1 MVNECLRKGGKPVP
15 IYEYYC
21 EQCHMILNFFS
32 RTLTPSSQPAC
43 PHCGRKRLERQISL
57 FAAARKGGEG
67 GDDESLDAFPVDERK
82 MERALEALSSE
93 ADGLNDKD
101 PRAAAQLMRKF
112 SKMAGMEFNEGI
124 EQALQRM
131 EAGEDPEAV
140 EAEMGDALDDSEP
153 FVVAGGV
160 KPKKEGGKPR
170 HSGAPRRDDTL
181 YDL

>member
-1 MVNECLRKGGKPVP
+1 
-15 IYEYYC
+15 
-21 EQCHMILNFFS
+21 MILNFFS
-32 RTLTPSSQPAC
+32 RTLTPSRQPAC
-43 PHCGRKRLERQISL
+43 PHCGHKRLDRQVSL
-57 FAAARKGGEG
+57 FAAGRKGGESG
-67 GDDESLDAFPVDERK
+67 GDGDALGDLPVDERK

-93 ADGLNDKD
+93 AEGLNEQD

-140 EAEMGDALDDSEP
+140 EAEMGDSLDDAEP
-153 FVVAGGV
+153 FVMAGGV
-160 KPKKEGGKPR
+160 KAKKEAKKER
-170 HSGAPRRDDTL
+170 HCGAPRRDDTL

>member
-1 MVNECLRKGGKPVP
+1 
-15 IYEYYC
+15 
-21 EQCHMILNFFS
+21 MILNFFS
-32 RTLTPSSQPAC
+32 RTLTPSRQPAC
-43 PHCGRKRLERQISL
+43 PHCGHKRLDRQVSL
-57 FAAARKGGEG
+57 FAAGRKGGESG
-67 GDDESLDAFPVDERK
+67 GDDDALGDLPVDERK

-93 ADGLNDKD
+93 AEGLNEQD

-140 EAEMGDALDDSEP
+140 EAEMGDSLDDAEP
-153 FVVAGGV
+153 FVMAGGV
-160 KPKKEGGKPR
+160 KAKKEAKKER
-170 HSGAPRRDDTL
+170 HCGAPRRDDTL

>member
-1 MVNECLRKGGKPVP
+1 MP

-21 EQCHMILNFFS
+21 QHCHMILNFFS
-32 RTLTPSSQPAC
+32 RTLTPSRQPAC
-43 PHCGRKRLERQISL
+43 PHCGRKRLERQVSL
-57 FAAARKGGEG
+57 FAAGRKGADGAG
-67 GDDESLDAFPVDERK
+67 GDDDAFGDLPVDERK

-93 ADGLNDKD
+93 AEGLSEED
-101 PRAAAQLMRKF
+101 PRAAAKLMRKF

-140 EAEMGDALDDSEP
+140 EAEMGDVLDDAEP
-153 FVVAGGV
+153 FVMAGGV
-160 KPKKEGGKPR
+160 KAKKGAGKER
-170 HSGAPRRDDTL
+170 YRGAPRRDDTL

>member
-1 MVNECLRKGGKPVP
+1 MP

-21 EQCHMILNFFS
+21 EQCHMIMNFFS
-32 RTLTPSSQPAC
+32 RTMAPSRQPAC
-43 PHCGRKRLERQISL
+43 PHCGRKRLDRQVSL
-57 FAAARKGGEG
+57 FAAGRKGGEG
-67 GDDESLDAFPVDERK
+67 GDDEAMGDLPVDERK

-93 ADGLNDKD
+93 AEGMNEED

-131 EAGEDPEAV
+131 EAGEDTEAV
-140 EAEMGDALDDSEP
+140 EADMGGALDDAEP
-153 FVVAGGV
+153 FVMAGGV
-160 KPKKEGGKPR
+160 KAKKEPGKER
-170 HSGAPRRDDTL
+170 HRGAPRRDDTL

>member
-1 MVNECLRKGGKPVP
+1 
-15 IYEYYC
+15 
-21 EQCHMILNFFS
+21 MILNFFS
-32 RTLTPSSQPAC
+32 RTLTPSRQPAC
-43 PHCGRKRLERQISL
+43 PHCGRKRLERQVSL
-57 FAAARKGGEG
+57 FAAGRKGAEG
-67 GDDESLDAFPVDERK
+67 GDDESLGDLPVDERK

-93 ADGLNDKD
+93 AEGLSEQD

-140 EAEMGDALDDSEP
+140 EADMGGALDDSEP
-153 FVVAGGV
+153 FVMAGGP
-160 KPKKEGGKPR
+160 KLKKEAAKER
-170 HSGAPRRDDTL
+170 HRGAPRRDETL

>member
-1 MVNECLRKGGKPVP
+1 MNPMP

-21 EQCHMILNFFS
+21 QHCHLVLNFFS
-32 RTLTPSSQPAC
+32 RTLTPSRQPAC
-43 PHCGRKRLERQISL
+43 PHCGRERLDRQVSL
-57 FAAARKGGEG
+57 FAAGRKGGGGG
-67 GDDESLDAFPVDERK
+67 GDDDAFDDLPVDERK
-82 MERALEALSSE
+82 MERALEELSSE
-93 ADGLNDKD
+93 AEGLNEED

-140 EAEMGDALDDSEP
+140 EAEMGDTLDDSEP
-153 FVVAGGV
+153 FVMAGGV
-160 KPKKEGGKPR
+160 KPKKEAGKER
-170 HSGAPRRDDTL
+170 HRGEPRRDGTL

>member
-1 MVNECLRKGGKPVP
+1 MP

-21 EQCHMILNFFS
+21 EHCHLILNFFS
-32 RTLTPSSQPAC
+32 RTLTPSRQPAC
-43 PHCGRKRLERQISL
+43 PHCGRKRLDRQVSL
-57 FAAARKGGEG
+57 FAAGRKGGEG
-67 GDDESLDAFPVDERK
+67 GDDEAMDALPVDERK

-93 ADGLNDKD
+93 AEGLNEED

-140 EAEMGDALDDSEP
+140 EAEMGDSLDDAEP
-153 FVVAGGV
+153 FVMAGGV
-160 KPKKEGGKPR
+160 KAKKEAIKER
-170 HSGAPRRDDTL
+170 HRGAPRRDGTL